1 MFFFW
6 IMLTTPQ
13 GHQRHEPKHR
23 LNVYTQQLFHT
34 FIEGFFFFHIDLKM
48 FTETVPSRC
57 IAMESKA
64 MSIECKT
71 QYHKNDANIN
81 AIHVRIVFLIQTTDY
96 KNINEIFSYALKQR
110 WKYRMSMSTF
120 QHACTARVNNTC
132 TFTQHTH
139 TSLTPPS
146 GDETT
151 RNKKVISSVLQCVFF
166 LQFLICVWTAESGV
180 CNISCLADRQLNAE
194 SILRSNDSGT
204 VTPVSHCNRCLCK
217 FSSSDCKTPEWD
229 LLLV

>member
-1 MFFFW
+1 
-6 IMLTTPQ
+6 MLTTPQ

-81 AIHVRIVFLIQTTDY
+81 AIHVRVVFLIQTTDY
-96 KNINEIFSYALKQR
+96 KNINEIFSYALKR
-110 WKYRMSMSTF
+110 R
-120 QHACTARVNNTC
+120 
-132 TFTQHTH
+132 
-139 TSLTPPS
+139 
-146 GDETT
+146 
-151 RNKKVISSVLQCVFF
+151 
-166 LQFLICVWTAESGV
+166 
-180 CNISCLADRQLNAE
+180 
-194 SILRSNDSGT
+194 
-204 VTPVSHCNRCLCK
+204 
-217 FSSSDCKTPEWD
+217 
-229 LLLV
+229 

>member
-139 TSLTPPS
+139 ITHSTVR
-146 GDETT
+146 GWDD
-151 RNKKVISSVLQCVFF
+151 KKQKSNIQRASVCFFSSVFDLCLNSRIWGLHLAVCLQDMKYYRVHTE
-166 LQFLICVWTAESGV
+166 VKW
-180 CNISCLADRQLNAE
+180 
-194 SILRSNDSGT
+194 
-204 VTPVSHCNRCLCK
+204 
-217 FSSSDCKTPEWD
+217 
-229 LLLV
+229 